1 MKVGLSLCLFSFV
14 SLLGWRPSA
23 GSKKLPLGHCSVS
36 VDIQKLRDEFSGIK
50 ALIQSEDESMN
61 IRILKRSESLQVT
74 EPADRC
80 CFLRHLFRLYLDRVF
95 NHYKTHDSDILRK
108 ISTIANTFLGVKRDL
123 RLCHDHSTCHC
134 GEEAR
139 GKFSRVLSHF
149 EKLDAEAAAV
159 KALGELDILLS
170 WMEDIEQPE

>member
-1 MKVGLSLCLFSFV
+1 MKVGLSLCLFFFL
-14 SLLGWRPSA
+14 SLLGWTPFA
-23 GSKKLPLGHCSVS
+23 ESKKLPLGHCSVS
-36 VDIQKLRDEFSGIK
+36 VNIQKLRDGFSGIK
-50 ALIQSEDESMN
+50 ALIQYEDGSMN
-61 IRILKRSESLQVT
+61 IRILKGSESLQST

-80 CFLRHLFRLYLDRVF
+80 CFLRHLLRLYLDRVF
-95 NHYKTHDSDILRK
+95 NHYKTQDSDILRK

-123 RLCHDHSTCHC
+123 RLCHDHLTCHC

-139 GKFSRVLSHF
+139 EKFSRVLNHF

-170 WMEDIEQPE
+170 WLEDIA